1 MAIWVLSVTIRARFD
16 YAIDTTHTGVG
27 SRDVRAAILALCHQ
41 VKTS

>member
-16 YAIDTTHTGVG
+16 DAIDTTHTNEG

-41 VKTS
+41 VNTS